1 MADRLG
7 QGVLNIVEQL
17 IPWAA
22 QLQDHSELIGR
33 CLIVAFALI
42 VIRSAWGIVR
52 K

>member
-7 QGVLNIVEQL
+7 QGVLSIVEQL

-22 QLQDHSELIGR
+22 QFEDHSELIGR

-42 VIRSAWGIVR
+42 VIWSVWGLVR
-52 K
+52 R

>member
-7 QGVLNIVEQL
+7 EGVLSIVEQL

-22 QLQDHSELIGR
+22 RFEDHSELIGW

-42 VIRSAWGIVR
+42 VIRSVSGLVR
-52 K
+52 R